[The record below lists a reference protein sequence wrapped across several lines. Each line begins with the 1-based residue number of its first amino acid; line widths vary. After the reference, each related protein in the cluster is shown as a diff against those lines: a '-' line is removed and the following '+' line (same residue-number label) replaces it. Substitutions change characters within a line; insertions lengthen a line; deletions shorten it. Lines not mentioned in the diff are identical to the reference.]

1 MGAVAERSVR
11 AGKYLERPRYR
22 CSPPDRRYAQAAG
35 CGQAAGATVSAATVL
50 QTARVLA
57 RTRGTGPFGLADR
70 ARHSA
75 TAGSGVL
82 VPDGPR
88 RSEFA
93 RVLSLSPSSP
103 CLVRELPSAIRVPS
117 RRLSPLV
124 PSAYRVKT
132 SASSGGAVHLLPFP
146 SHATCSSS
154 SNSGGSPPAQQHA
167 FDNCSARCPHNGAQ
181 RSVQVCQPGL
191 HARQDGQGAAPGRGE
206 RTYRLRCVHTQAGRR
221 RQARQHRSHASLS
234 IRHRKSLMPS
244 ALASHRALPRSTS
257 SPRPCSS
264 GPRAK
269 VRYHPASG
277 SSRVRSTSIQR
288 RAPRSRRSTRSSGR
302 ERSRARGGERATE
315 KWQSRSACAL
325 FSLAAAEAMRPLL
338 LLRWRG
344 GPFARPF
351 ARDCA
356 YTRHVG
362 RSIDRVPMPDTL
374 RLLPHTH
381 THTMNPM
388 CVYVCRCFRCYALHP
403 LLPAADWLDR
413 REARC
418 LDQGQRRR

>member
-1 MGAVAERSVR
+1 MLSTIARRAVHTTARNDPFKFASQVFTPAKMAKVLPPAVVSVR
-11 AGKYLERPRYR
+11 TGFVA
-22 CSPPDRRYAQAAG
+22 CTRR
-35 CGQAAGATVSAATVL
+35 
-50 QTARVLA
+50 
-57 RTRGTGPFGLADR
+57 
-70 ARHSA
+70 
-75 TAGSGVL
+75 
-82 VPDGPR
+82 
-88 RSEFA
+88 
-93 RVLSLSPSSP
+93 
-103 CLVRELPSAIRVPS
+103 
-117 RRLSPLV
+117 
-124 PSAYRVKT
+124 
-132 SASSGGAVHLLPFP
+132 
-146 SHATCSSS
+146 
-154 SNSGGSPPAQQHA
+154 
-167 FDNCSARCPHNGAQ
+167 
-181 RSVQVCQPGL
+181 
-191 HARQDGQGAAPGRGE
+191 
-206 RTYRLRCVHTQAGRR
+206 QAGRR
-221 RQARQHRSHASLS
+221 QPGQRRSHASLS

-288 RAPRSRRSTRSSGR
+288 RAPRSRRSSNGR

-325 FSLAAAEAMRPLL
+325 FSLAEAMRLLL